1 MGSPT
6 VQLAGDAQVLVDVE
20 RVVVGNE
27 RTCRRTARNRLQNRG
42 FDFDV
47 PELVEIIAHR
57 GDDLRAF
64 DENVAHVRIHDQIDV
79 TLAVADFGIGEGV
92 ERLAVL
98 LLDHG
103 QRADRL
109 REHRELAAVHRQ
121 FARVGV
127 EREALDADEIADVEQ
142 FLEHRVV

>member
-1 MGSPT
+1 M
-6 VQLAGDAQVLVDVE
+6 QLGRDAHIHINIE
-20 RVVVGNE
+20 RVVVRDE
-27 RTCRRTARNRLQNRG
+27 RACRGAARNRLQDRG
-42 FDFDV
+42 LHLDV
-47 PELVEIIAHR
+47 AALVEELAHR
-57 GDDLRAF
+57 VDDLTPLEERIL
-64 DENVAHVRIHDQIDV
+64 DLRVHHQVDVA
-79 TLAVADFGIGEGV
+79 LAVADFGVGEGV

-98 LLDHG
+98 GLDDG